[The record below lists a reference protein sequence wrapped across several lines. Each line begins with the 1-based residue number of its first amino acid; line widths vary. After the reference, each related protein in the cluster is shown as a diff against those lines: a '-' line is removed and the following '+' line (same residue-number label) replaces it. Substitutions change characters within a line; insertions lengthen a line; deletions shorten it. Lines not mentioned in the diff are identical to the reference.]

1 METKNIICL
10 TDSNDIAFS
19 KIAQKATVT
28 SATLP
33 SGLKVPNIGKW
44 IIIDHY
50 LVNISYVK
58 ISNLAPH

>member
-10 TDSNDIAFS
+10 SDSNDIAFS

-33 SGLKVPNIGKW
+33 SGLKVPDIGKW

-50 LVNISYVK
+50 LVNVNYVK
-58 ISNLAPH
+58 TSILAPH